1 MSPTAPARRPATKTA
16 ETKTAETQAA
26 SDESRTL
33 EQSFA
38 AFTRISRSLEEAYDR
53 LREQAARVDL
63 ELAQS
68 NRSLNEKVAELDAT
82 SRHLDAVVKS
92 LAGAVVVT
100 DPAGRITLVNRAF
113 EELVGEPAA
122 ALVGRSK
129 ADLVDADGRPI
140 CPSCDASG
148 GAVAESRPLSLRG
161 GRRIVRSSRAP
172 VVGADGAALG
182 EVEALADETELEAL
196 REELRRRETLIAL
209 GEMAAGIAHELRNPL
224 NAVEGFAHL
233 LVKALDAGADAPKDP
248 RLHALR
254 IVAGVRKAN
263 AIITNLLCFA
273 RPSRF
278 APRRERV
285 DRLLLEL
292 RHSLCEEGGE
302 RARVEI
308 RPAQPKDLEVAGDLA
323 LLERMLVN
331 LIENG
336 RTAAGA
342 GGRVAVCAR
351 RVGGEVALSVEDD
364 GPGIPPEL
372 RDRLFRPFVTGRSDG
387 IGLGLFLVHRI
398 VELHRGR
405 IDVAPRAGGGTVF
418 TVRLPG
424 TRDRERAQPLPACAE
439 TEGAT
444 R

>member
-1 MSPTAPARRPATKTA
+1 MSTTAPTRRPAAK
-16 ETKTAETQAA
+16 
-26 SDESRTL
+26 ESRAL

-38 AFTRISRSLEEAYDR
+38 AFTRISRALEEAYDR

-63 ELAQS
+63 ELAES
-68 NRSLNEKVAELDAT
+68 NRRLNEKVAELDAT
-82 SRHLDAVVKS
+82 TRHLDAVVKS

-100 DPAGRITLVNRAF
+100 DPGGSITLVNRAF

-122 ALVGRSK
+122 ALVGRRK
-129 ADLVDADGRPI
+129 AALVDAEGRPI
-140 CPSCDASG
+140 CPSSNEGSNEGGDA
-148 GAVAESRPLSLRG
+148 GAASRPLALRN

-172 VVGADGAALG
+172 VVGADGSALG
-182 EVEALADETELEAL
+182 EVEALADETEVEAL
-196 REELRRRETLIAL
+196 REELRRRETLTAL

-233 LVKALDAGADAPKDP
+233 LVKALDAGAEAPKDP

-278 APRRERV
+278 APRRARI

-292 RHSLCEEGGE
+292 RQVFSEEGG
-302 RARVEI
+302 RAHVEI
-308 RPAQPKDLEVAGDLA
+308 RPALPRDLEVAGDLA

-342 GGRVAVCAR
+342 AGRVTVTAR
-351 RVGGEVALSVEDD
+351 PLGGEVLLVVEDD

-424 TRDRERAQPLPACAE
+424 TRNRERAQPLPARE
-439 TEGAT
+439 ESEGAS

>member
-1 MSPTAPARRPATKTA
+1 VSPTAPTRRPAAQDTRA
-16 ETKTAETQAA
+16 
-26 SDESRTL
+26 L

-38 AFTRISRSLEEAYDR
+38 AFTRISRSLEKAYDR
-53 LREQAARVDL
+53 LREQAAQVDL
-63 ELAQS
+63 ELAQT
-68 NRSLNEKVAELDAT
+68 NRRLNEKVAELDAT
-82 SRHLDAVVKS
+82 TCHLNAVLRS
-92 LAGAVVVT
+92 LSGAVVVT

-113 EELVGEPAA
+113 EELVDETAA
-122 ALVGRSK
+122 ALIGRNK
-129 ADLVDADGRPI
+129 GDLLDADGRPV
-140 CPSCDASG
+140 CEVPVRDVDLAHDG
-148 GAVAESRPLSLRG
+148 ESMRPTRTLSLRG
-161 GRRIVRSSRAP
+161 ARRIVRSSRAP
-172 VVGADGAALG
+172 VRGADGATLG
-182 EVEALADETELEAL
+182 EVEALADETEVEAL
-196 REELRRRETLIAL
+196 REELRRRETLTAL

-233 LVKALDAGADAPKDP
+233 LQKSLDAPPDASAKDP
-248 RLHALR
+248 RDHARR

-278 APRRERV
+278 APRRARV
-285 DRLLLEL
+285 NTLLVEL
-292 RHSLCEEGGE
+292 RQAFVENAAGQ
-302 RARVEI
+302 AKVEI
-308 RPAQPKDLEVAGDLA
+308 RPALPRDLEVAGDLA
-323 LLERMLVN
+323 LLERVLVN

-336 RTAAGA
+336 RAAAGA
-342 GGRVAVCAR
+342 SGSVTVSAKP
-351 RVGGEVALSVEDD
+351 VGGEVVLVVEDD

-424 TRDRERAQPLPACAE
+424 TRDRERAQPLPARE
-439 TEGAT
+439 DTTEGAS